1 MSEKHPEPPRE
12 ERLSRGYNRMMERV
26 KANIDQAGDKA
37 VPSLHRNIE
46 QAREKAVEL
55 GELSREEADKV
66 AMYLQRDLQDAARYI
81 NETGTDLRDWLKIDL
96 ELIEDR
102 MLDAMFGVADQTRL
116 QMLQFQEELA
126 EHSLWHTGEV
136 TGPGALR
143 CTGCGEEIHFHHTG
157 RIPPCPACHGTDFQ
171 RPGPEED

>member
-1 MSEKHPEPPRE
+1 MSEQHPERPHD
-12 ERLSRGYNRMMERV
+12 ERLSGGYNRMMERV
-26 KANIDQAGDKA
+26 KATIDEAGDKA
-37 VPSLHRNIE
+37 IPSLRHNIE

-81 NETGTDLRDWLKIDL
+81 GESGTDLRDWLKIDL

-116 QMLQFQEELA
+116 QMLQFQDELA
-126 EHSLWHTGEV
+126 EHALWHTGEV

-143 CTGCGEEIHFHHTG
+143 CTGCGEEIHFHQTG
-157 RIPPCPACHGTDFQ
+157 RIPPCPACHGTVFQ
-171 RPGPEED
+171 RPGSEE